1 MDVIH
6 TALNVSDIE
15 RTKEFYEGVLGLEHH
30 WDFTH
35 DGTLNYYVGTEDGAE
50 LQFKYDESDDSPVEP
65 SGIDHIALGVED
77 VDATF
82 ERVVAESDCPV
93 VLEPTTFEAANRRAA
108 FVSDPDGY
116 TVEFVARVE

>member
-6 TALNVSDIE
+6 TALVVSDLE
-15 RTKEFYEGVLGLEHH
+15 RTRAFYEEVLGLEYH

-35 DGTLNYYVGTEDGAE
+35 DGVVNYYVGTEDGAE
-50 LQFKYDESDDSPVEP
+50 IQFKYDESDENPIEP
-65 SGIDHIALGVED
+65 AGVDHIALGVED
-77 VDATF
+77 ADETF

-116 TVEFVARVE
+116 TVEFVAKVE